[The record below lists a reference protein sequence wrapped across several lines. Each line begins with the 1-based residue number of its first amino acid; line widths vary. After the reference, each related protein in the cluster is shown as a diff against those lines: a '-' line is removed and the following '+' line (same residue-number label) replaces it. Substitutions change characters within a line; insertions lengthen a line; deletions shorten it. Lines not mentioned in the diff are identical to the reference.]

1 MGDDLLP
8 EVNGSPRP
16 SGMRITPALDVEP
29 GRVESELDRFFKR
42 DDALSI
48 LLL

>member
-29 GRVESELDRFFKR
+29 GRVESDRFFKR